1 MAVRTPKSI
10 LIAAILWIVILGGMA
25 AALRFFVL
33 PEFREKRQHRLAE
46 KTSSSGRYRQHVRV
60 AADSFSGYCVLRSD
74 VLKKKLGAAGIKLS
88 VLDDEADYAHRIKA
102 LRDGDIEMAVF
113 PINSFIQSC
122 IELDEFPASM
132 VYIIDE
138 TVGADAIVAYRD
150 ALPSIEALN
159 RSDARIVLTPNS
171 PSELLARVMI
181 ASFHLPELSEKK
193 WMVKADG
200 SAAVYKKFRGDSRHK
215 PVAYAMWEPD
225 VSKALKKK
233 DAIILLDSSKLKGFI
248 VDVLVVERQ
257 FLIDHYD
264 VAKEVVENYARAAY
278 EVRGDMP
285 KLIEKDARKLGEK
298 INSTESQKLA
308 QGIQWKNT
316 LENYA
321 HFGVSDKSH
330 ALENIED
337 IILKITEVL
346 DRTGA
351 LGRNSLSVPPNEL
364 YFNKIVQEMQTEKF
378 HPGRNLNILQGVDL
392 GDDSETVRGEQKL
405 KPLTKAQWDSLMA
418 VGELRMEPIS
428 FGRGTARINLK
439 SRRELKALANTLN
452 SWPQY
457 YLTVTGRVRPGG
469 DSTAA
474 LQLAKQRAE
483 AAVGILVDAGVAPER
498 IRSFSEVATENA
510 AAAQSVSFVVGQLP
524 Y

>member
-1 MAVRTPKSI
+1 MRIVEEALTFDDVLLVPAFSEVLPKEVKLSTKLTRDIVLNIPMVSAAMDTVTEHRMAIAMAQQGGIGIIHKNMTVEEQAKEVIRVKKFESGVVTDPITVSPNISIREVMELTRQKKISGVPVVNGDDLVGIITSRDLRFETHLDAAVSSVMTPKERLVTVVEGTEKAKVLALLHEHRIEKI
-10 LIAAILWIVILGGMA
+10 LVVNDAFQLRGMITVKDMQKATDYPSACKDEQSRLRVGAAVGVG
-25 AALRFFVL
+25 VGTD
-33 PEFREKRQHRLAE
+33 E
-46 KTSSSGRYRQHVRV
+46 RV
-60 AADSFSGYCVLRSD
+60 AAL
-74 VLKKKLGAAGIKLS
+74 AEAG
-88 VLDDEADYAHRIKA
+88 
-102 LRDGDIEMAVF
+102 
-113 PINSFIQSC
+113 
-122 IELDEFPASM
+122 
-132 VYIIDE
+132 
-138 TVGADAIVAYRD
+138 
-150 ALPSIEALN
+150 
-159 RSDARIVLTPNS
+159 
-171 PSELLARVMI
+171 
-181 ASFHLPELSEKK
+181 
-193 WMVKADG
+193 
-200 SAAVYKKFRGDSRHK
+200 
-215 PVAYAMWEPD
+215 
-225 VSKALKKK
+225 
-233 DAIILLDSSKLKGFI
+233 

-264 VAKEVVENYARAAY
+264 VAKEVIENYARAAY

-351 LGRNSLSVPPNEL
+351 LGRKSLSVPPNEL